1 MPAHEQPANRYA
13 RGRTPRPPQR
23 PDRDAV
29 APHVRS
35 LSPTLPNLQRS
46 LGSTAVARLHAAVHR
61 TAAPAPQLAAS
72 VCRYAADN
80 VLDSPAQPLAAP
92 LKEEMAARLGGD
104 FARVPVHTDSTAR
117 GRATEAGGR
126 TFGPDVVIG
135 PGTPDTRTL
144 AHELNPVIQQHQGPV
159 AGIQLLSDADRRP
172 DTPVD
177 SAALR
182 AAISSGGLPLEA
194 SVRAD
199 MESRFAADF
208 SSVRVHTGVDAARSA
223 RAVAAA
229 AYTTGE
235 HIVLGEQVAGLATGT
250 GRGILAHE
258 LAHVVQQRAG
268 PVGGIPVGDDMTV
281 SDPQD
286 RFERAADNVARAAL
300 AGGAA
305 HPGRE
310 ARSPRGDLT
319 QTADAVQHFPGPG
332 RATHVQRKV
341 GFEFEAQWNVRR
353 VTGSE
358 EEKAAHRTAQEE
370 YWDKVYAGVLGGI
383 PTHPQSGLSGVP
395 EGEETSEEAD
405 QREKWFDTDG
415 DKHVI
420 NDVGRDRAK
429 KWGEANPELLR
440 ERAAL
445 MTKDIGE
452 EPLEGRN
459 LGKGDKVVKA
469 TDYDLEADTSP
480 TGGSNLE
487 WVTKALDTR
496 TQVQTVMKSL
506 TAMARFLNT
515 QMGKEYILSE
525 DVTAGGGTPER
536 GLRIYPY
543 RGALEFAPQTT
554 GGFRIDQL
562 PALLDYLTE
571 FTPTHSASKVPMVPF
586 TGAWLKQSQSRA
598 RTDLF
603 RTPGNMQDALI
614 GARNAVETA
623 LKESQAGEPGAR
635 TDLKGIVA
643 REPGAR
649 TGLEG
654 LVALLANYL
663 ITGDRQFEGANA
675 KSIAGALMARTDFAH
690 NFNQLNA
697 GLAEPY
703 RKQPEAFVALVLDAA
718 RRGGMTGS
726 EGDRVFRHEVERYE
740 AGNPT
745 PTKTTIPLTRQDWLH
760 NIPLGT
766 DKLKHPTLLPAT
778 EETAAGMEG
787 IHKSLGALGTVED
800 QVGPE
805 KEKMKAVVVE
815 FRRMRDYLTVDELL
829 PLAVAVFDL
838 IEQVNA
844 GRKYS
849 SEPTLLETLGG
860 KNLRYRR

>member
-1 MPAHEQPANRYA
+1 
-13 RGRTPRPPQR
+13 
-23 PDRDAV
+23 
-29 APHVRS
+29 
-35 LSPTLPNLQRS
+35 
-46 LGSTAVARLHAAVHR
+46 
-61 TAAPAPQLAAS
+61 
-72 VCRYAADN
+72 
-80 VLDSPAQPLAAP
+80 
-92 LKEEMAARLGGD
+92 
-104 FARVPVHTDSTAR
+104 
-117 GRATEAGGR
+117 
-126 TFGPDVVIG
+126 
-135 PGTPDTRTL
+135 
-144 AHELNPVIQQHQGPV
+144 
-159 AGIQLLSDADRRP
+159 
-172 DTPVD
+172 
-177 SAALR
+177 
-182 AAISSGGLPLEA
+182 
-194 SVRAD
+194 
-199 MESRFAADF
+199 
-208 SSVRVHTGVDAARSA
+208 
-223 RAVAAA
+223 
-229 AYTTGE
+229 
-235 HIVLGEQVAGLATGT
+235 
-250 GRGILAHE
+250 
-258 LAHVVQQRAG
+258 
-268 PVGGIPVGDDMTV
+268 MTV

-300 AGGAA
+300 ADGAA

-319 QTADAVQHFPGPG
+319 QAADAVQHFPGPG

-358 EEKAAHRTAQEE
+358 EEKAAHRTAQNE
-370 YWDKVYAGVLGGI
+370 YWDKVYSRVLDD
-383 PTHPQSGLSGVP
+383 HLDSPQPGLSGVR
-395 EGEETSEEAD
+395 EGAEMSMDTG
-405 QREKWFDTDG
+405 QLREKWFDTDG
-415 DKHVI
+415 DKHLI
-420 NDVGRDRAK
+420 NAVGRDRAK
-429 KWGEANPELLR
+429 NWGEANPDRLR
-440 ERAAL
+440 DRATL

-515 QMGKEYILSE
+515 QMGKEYIPSE
-525 DVTAGGGTPER
+525 HVRAGGGTPEG

-543 RGALEFAPQTT
+543 REALEFAPQTT

-571 FTPTHSASKVPMVPF
+571 FTPTLSASKVTAMVPF
-586 TGAWLKQSQSRA
+586 TRAGLEQSQRRA
-598 RTDLF
+598 RRDLF
-603 RTPGNMQDALI
+603 GTPGNMPDALI
-614 GARNAVETA
+614 GARKAVETA
-623 LKESQAGEPGAR
+623 LEQSQVGEPGAR

-649 TGLEG
+649 AGLEG
-654 LVALLANYL
+654 LLALLANYL
-663 ITGDRQFEGANA
+663 ITGDKQFEGANA

-690 NFNQLNA
+690 NFKQLNA
-697 GLAEPY
+697 GLAKHY
-703 RKQPEAFVALVLDAA
+703 RNQPEAFVALALDAA
-718 RRGGMTGS
+718 GMTGRG
-726 EGDRVFRHEVERYE
+726 GDRVFRHEVERYE

-815 FRRMRDYLTVDELL
+815 FRRMRAPLTVDDLL

-849 SEPTLLETLGG
+849 SAPTLPETLGG
-860 KNLRYRR
+860 KNLRYRG